1 VVKASERKVMAKE
14 VMVHRNVSV
23 SLVCRTFLI
32 SETCYRYQP
41 KLSRDNEKIADLL
54 LGLTQNQRN
63 WGFGLCFLYL
73 RNVKGYPWN
82 HKRIYRIYRE
92 LELNLRIKPHKRLKR
107 EVPEPLAIPE
117 SINECWSMDFMHDQ
131 LSDGRSCRLFNVIDD
146 FNREGLAI
154 DVDISLPSERV
165 IRSLDHII
173 EWRGKP
179 KKIRCDNGPEYI
191 SHKLATWAESNN
203 IELAFIQPGNPQ
215 QNAYIERFN
224 RTVRYDWLSQYI
236 YRDIEELQS
245 RATQWLWTY
254 NNERPNMG
262 IGGITPVQK
271 LKLTQ
276 RKSSTSDLH

>member
-1 VVKASERKVMAKE
+1 MAKE
-14 VMVHRNVSV
+14 VIVNRAVSI
-23 SLVCRTFLI
+23 SLICRIFSI

-41 KLSRDNEKIADLL
+41 KLNSDNEKIADLL

-82 HKRIYRIYRE
+82 HKRVYRIYRE
-92 LELNLRIKPHKRLKR
+92 LELHLRIKPNKRLKR
-107 EVPEPLAIPE
+107 DEPEPLAVPE

-131 LSDGRSCRLFNVIDD
+131 LSDGHSCRLFNVIDD
-146 FNREGLAI
+146 FNREGLTI
-154 DVDISLPSERV
+154 DADISLPAERV
-165 IRSLDHII
+165 IRSLEQII

-179 KKIRCDNGPEYI
+179 EKIRCDNGPEYI
-191 SHKLATWAESNN
+191 SHKLAAWAESHN
-203 IELAFIQPGNPQ
+203 IELCFIQPGNPQ

-262 IGGITPVQK
+262 IGGITPIQK

-276 RKSSTSDLH
+276 RKSSTADLH